1 MTKGLIIPT
10 RKLIYLVMERKEKA
24 KRAEKDGNLHET
36 RLQVVTW
43 QAVFVPMSLA
53 KRNLFLPTKKHQ
65 RMQKFIKK

>member
-1 MTKGLIIPT
+1 
-10 RKLIYLVMERKEKA
+10 MERKEKA

-53 KRNLFLPTKKHQ
+53 KRNLFLPIIKHQ